1 MNFVGI
7 DVAKDSMEVMVHESS
22 KRWNFMNDESGL
34 HKLIAKM
41 KRLSPCLIVLEATGG
56 YENTVA
62 TGLQCKGFSVA
73 VINPRQIR
81 DFARSIGTLA
91 KTDILDAR
99 VIAHFAAK
107 IQPPPRILPTEEAK
121 RLGAILMRRR
131 QVVTLLT
138 AEKNR
143 LLQAN
148 PAVRERVK
156 NHVTWLK
163 QELSDISKEL
173 KQMVQDDPE
182 WKEKDKIIQSVPG
195 VGPILSIT
203 LLADFPELGTLNRK
217 QIAAL
222 GGVAPFNRDS
232 GKMRGKRTIWG
243 GRGVVRTAT
252 YMAAFA
258 AIRCNPLLTS
268 FFNRLVAAG
277 KPRKVA
283 LVACMRKLICILNA
297 MLKNRTRWTCY
308 LPQLVGPCH
317 C

>member
-1 MNFVGI
+1 MIIYTF
-7 DVAKDSMEVMVHESS
+7 
-22 KRWNFMNDESGL
+22 
-34 HKLIAKM
+34 
-41 KRLSPCLIVLEATGG
+41 
-56 YENTVA
+56 
-62 TGLQCKGFSVA
+62 
-73 VINPRQIR
+73 
-81 DFARSIGTLA
+81 
-91 KTDILDAR
+91 
-99 VIAHFAAK
+99 
-107 IQPPPRILPTEEAK
+107 
-121 RLGAILMRRR
+121 
-131 QVVTLLT
+131 
-138 AEKNR
+138 
-143 LLQAN
+143 
-148 PAVRERVK
+148 
-156 NHVTWLK
+156 
-163 QELSDISKEL
+163 
-173 KQMVQDDPE
+173 DPE

-283 LVACMRKLICILNA
+283 LVACMRKLLCILNA
-297 MLKNRTRWTCY
+297 MLKNRTRWTY
-308 LPQLVGPCH
+308 YSSQLVGPCH
-317 C
+317 S

>member
-1 MNFVGI
+1 
-7 DVAKDSMEVMVHESS
+7 
-22 KRWNFMNDESGL
+22 
-34 HKLIAKM
+34 
-41 KRLSPCLIVLEATGG
+41 
-56 YENTVA
+56 
-62 TGLQCKGFSVA
+62 

-81 DFARSIGTLA
+81 DFARSTGILA

-107 IQPPPRILPTEEAK
+107 IQPPPRILRSEEAR
-121 RLGAILMRRR
+121 RLGAVLMRRR
-131 QVVTLLT
+131 QVITLLT

-163 QELSDISKEL
+163 QELFDINKEL

-182 WKEKDKIIQSVPG
+182 WKEKDTIIQSVPG
-195 VGPILSIT
+195 VGPILSAT

-252 YMAAFA
+252 YMASFA

-268 FFNRLVAAG
+268 FFERLVAAG

-283 LVACMRKLICILNA
+283 LVACMRKLLCILNA

-308 LPQLVGPCH
+308 SPQLVGPCY

>member
-22 KRWNFMNDESGL
+22 KRWNFMNDESGV
-34 HKLIAKM
+34 HKLIGKM
-41 KRLSPCLIVLEATGG
+41 KMLSPCLIVFEATGG

-173 KQMVQDDPE
+173 KQVVQDDPE
-182 WKEKDKIIQSVPG
+182 WKEQDKIIQSVPG
-195 VGPILSIT
+195 VGPILSFT

-283 LVACMRKLICILNA
+283 LVACMRKLLCILNA
-297 MLKNRTRWTCY
+297 MLKNRTGWTCFS
-308 LPQLVGPCH
+308 PQLVGPCF

>member
-7 DVAKDSMEVMVHESS
+7 DIAKDSMEVMVHESS
-22 KRWNFMNDESGL
+22 KGWNFMNDESGL

-41 KRLSPCLIVLEATGG
+41 KRLSPSLIVLEATGG

-131 QVVTLLT
+131 QIITLLT

-156 NHVTWLK
+156 NHVIWLK
-163 QELSDISKEL
+163 QELSDITTEL
-173 KQMVQDDPE
+173 KQTVQDDPE

-195 VGPILSIT
+195 VGPILSVT

-283 LVACMRKLICILNA
+283 LVACMRKLLCILNA

-308 LPQLVGPCH
+308 LPQLVGPCY
-317 C
+317 